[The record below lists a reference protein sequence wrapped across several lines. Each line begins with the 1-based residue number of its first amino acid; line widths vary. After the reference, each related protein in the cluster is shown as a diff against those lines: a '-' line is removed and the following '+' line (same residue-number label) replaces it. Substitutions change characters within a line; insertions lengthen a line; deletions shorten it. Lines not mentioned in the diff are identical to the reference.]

1 MKNFL
6 KIMLCIIGSILVGVI
21 VFVFFIS
28 YTANYKKTTCDTSV
42 SPDGKYELTLQA
54 VGEPDW
60 PFGSAS
66 GRLVLMEGKDKISQT
81 DFELHNDGGSI
92 TSNCWKVTWY
102 EDYLEVILSGEEQF
116 DEQVILYFDGT
127 KEIQQLTDIA
137 DIAVD
142 YPSGEKLDE
151 SRVITEQSFEVDL
164 NDWGEVRFVSYLPT
178 YDTLW
183 EDVSFV
189 LAKDNQIV
197 YYFPA
202 YFENNSTENDSVGMF
217 DSVEAV
223 GFQDIDGV
231 TYSFDGNGYIQTGW
245 VEKGVKDYYFNE
257 DGSYDPSKVRPMLAL
272 TFDDGPGEDT
282 DELLDCLEQNNAHAT
297 FFMLGQN
304 VSSYPDAPKRMLELG
319 CEIGSHS
326 WDHTQLT
333 TIDLDAVAK
342 QFSDT
347 DDALIQ
353 ACGQAASVA
362 RAPYGDGNSDI
373 YNTVNKP
380 FFMWSLDTEDWKLL
394 DADAD
399 YSAVMNGDLTDGTII
414 LMHDIHEPSVKAA
427 LRLIPDLIAQGY
439 KLVTVSEMAEA
450 KNVTL
455 QNACYVDFWPSTLS
469 NGGVPGYQGGSD
481 ASASTDG
488 TDGTSDASADSSD
501 GSTDSSDGSG
511 DYSDGSSDDGSYDD
525 GSSDDGSYDDGSSD
539 DSEDYSDDSVD
550 YGDGTE

>member
-1 MKNFL
+1 MKKF
-6 KIMLCIIGSILVGVI
+6 MLCIMGSLIALFV
-21 VFVFFIS
+21 VFWCCIS
-28 YTANYKKTTCDTSV
+28 YTVNYKKITCDTSV
-42 SPDGKYELTLQA
+42 SPDKKYEVILQA
-54 VGEPDW
+54 VGEPEW

-66 GRLVLMEGKDKISQT
+66 GRVVLKEGEDKISQT
-81 DFELHNDGGSI
+81 DFELHNDGASI
-92 TSNCWKVTWY
+92 SSSCWKVTWH
-102 EDYLEVILSGEEQF
+102 EDYVEIILSGEEQF

-127 KEIQQLTDIA
+127 KEIQQLTDVA
-137 DIAVD
+137 DIEVE
-142 YPSGEKLDE
+142 YPSGERLDE
-151 SRVITEQSFEVDL
+151 SRVITEQSFDVEL
-164 NDWGEVRFVSYLPT
+164 NDWGEVQFVSYLPT
-178 YDTLW
+178 YETLW

-189 LAKDNQIV
+189 LAKDNQII
-197 YYFPA
+197 YYFPEC
-202 YFENNSTENDSVGMF
+202 YENNSTENDSVGMF

-272 TFDDGPGEDT
+272 TFDDGPGEYT

-469 NGGVPGYQGGSD
+469 NGDVPGYQGGSD
-481 ASASTDG
+481 AAASADG

-501 GSTDSSDGSG
+501 GSTDSSDGSE